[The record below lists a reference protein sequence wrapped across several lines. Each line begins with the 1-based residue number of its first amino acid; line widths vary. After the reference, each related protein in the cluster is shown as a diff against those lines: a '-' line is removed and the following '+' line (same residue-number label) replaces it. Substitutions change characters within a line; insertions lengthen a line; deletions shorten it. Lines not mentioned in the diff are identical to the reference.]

1 MPEGKRPHPRFSLA
15 RHCLEN
21 AVDNCPV
28 RHHVIVVI
36 LPRAGSR
43 GAQEQVVFLHRSMSR
58 IIVTSPCPN
67 LLPPL
72 ARSGSSSSANPATAP
87 KKKCRAVVG
96 GGRRVQKGAKT
107 GSLMQSTSSKLLPSG
122 RSLYAS
128 NTFLLK
134 CSAPS
139 ATPKAQSGQS
149 EANEPWPTVT
159 CTRWSPEG
167 SSQIA
172 RPT

>member
-87 KKKCRAVVG
+87 KEKMP
-96 GGRRVQKGAKT
+96 GRGWRREACSKGSENRKSHAIHF
-107 GSLMQSTSSKLLPSG
+107 QQIAAE
-122 RSLYAS
+122 RSLIVCEQH
-128 NTFLLK
+128 LLIK
-134 CSAPS
+134 V
-139 ATPKAQSGQS
+139 Q
-149 EANEPWPTVT
+149 
-159 CTRWSPEG
+159 
-167 SSQIA
+167 
-172 RPT
+172 RPLGNAKGPIRPIRGE